1 MNRFKLIGLTLL
13 LFLSVAICLHV
24 ALHKH
29 PDNYQVYIHAVENV
43 LYKNNPYAPQPGKD
57 FYKYSPMAVLLIY
70 PFSRLIDEVGTFL
83 FVFLQFWVFFWGF
96 WRWAKIAGFDLGT
109 SRGMM
114 VLAFC
119 SVILDTTLSTQI
131 CQVNALLFGFM
142 LLSAAYYQEGRYVR
156 AGLLLSLVTNL
167 KLFPFTLALCF
178 LLGFKKKYWV
188 AYWGGLLWWFLL
200 PAAFLGWGY
209 NLELLKNW
217 VKLMTWDQARSLE
230 MLDIGNFVEYHFGIS
245 QSIRNP
251 LALGIGLL
259 IGLGTLYLFRKNQ
272 HIFIDRYLVPVNGLY
287 ILLFSYLSES
297 ATSVLV
303 TAAIFLLAMQARQ
316 VKKNAWLYWISW
328 VLALLLIPWF
338 YSDGVPQA
346 WTLWARAFHLKT
358 IGYVFVSLVLCHIF
372 YLQYQDKSSNNSISP
387 ESIS

>member
-1 MNRFKLIGLTLL
+1 MDRFKLIGLILL
-13 LFLSVAICLHV
+13 LLLTIGICLHV

-43 LYKNNPYAPQPGKD
+43 LYQNNPYATQPGKD
-57 FYKYSPMAVLLIY
+57 FYKYSPLAVLMIY

-83 FVFLQFWVFFWGF
+83 FVFLQFLVFFWGF
-96 WRWAKIAGFDLGT
+96 WRWAKIAGFDLGS

-119 SVILDTTLSTQI
+119 SVILDTILSVQI
-131 CQVNALLFGFM
+131 CQVNALLFGSM
-142 LLSAAYYQEGRYVR
+142 LLSAAYYREEKYVR

-178 LLGFKKKYWV
+178 LLGLKKKYWL
-188 AYWGGLLWWFLL
+188 AFWSGLFMWFLL
-200 PAAFLGWGY
+200 PAVFLGWGY

-217 VKLMTWDQARSLE
+217 VKLMTWDQTRSLE
-230 MLDIGNFVEYHFGIS
+230 MLDIGNFVGYHFGIS

-259 IGLGTLYLFRKNQ
+259 IGLGTLYLFRKKQ
-272 HIFIDRYLVPVNGLY
+272 HLLIDRYLVPVNGLY

-297 ATSVLV
+297 ATSVLA
-303 TAAIFLLAMQARQ
+303 TTAIFLLAMQAWRAQ
-316 VKKNAWLYWISW
+316 KHAWFYWISW
-328 VLALLLIPWF
+328 ALALLLIPWF

-358 IGYVFVSLVLCHIF
+358 IGYVLVSLVLGYIF
-372 YLQYQDKSSNNSISP
+372 YRHTHGKNLGTKLQAGP
-387 ESIS
+387 AT

>member
-1 MNRFKLIGLTLL
+1 VNRFKLIGLTLL
-13 LFLSVAICLHV
+13 LLLSVAICLHV

-43 LYKNNPYAPQPGKD
+43 LYQNNPYAPQPGKD
-57 FYKYSPMAVLLIY
+57 FYKYSPLAVLMLY
-70 PFSRLIDEVGTFL
+70 PISRLVDEVGTFL

-119 SVILDTTLSTQI
+119 SVILDTTLSVQI

-142 LLSAAYYQEGRYVR
+142 LLSAAYYQEEKYVR

-167 KLFPFTLALCF
+167 KLFPFTLGLCF
-178 LLGFKKKYWV
+178 LLGFKKKYWL
-188 AYWGGLLWWFLL
+188 AFFGGLLWWFLL

-217 VKLMTWDQARSLE
+217 FKLMTWDQTRSLE

-251 LALGIGLL
+251 LALGVGLL

-272 HIFIDRYLVPVNGLY
+272 HIFINRYLVPVNGLY

-303 TAAIFLLAMQARQ
+303 TVAIFLLAMQARQ
-316 VKKNAWLYWISW
+316 VQKNAWLYWISW
-328 VLALLLIPWF
+328 ALALLLIPWF

-358 IGYVFVSLVLCHIF
+358 IGYVFVSLVLGHIF
-372 YLQYQDKSSNNSISP
+372 YLQYRDKSSNNRISP
-387 ESIS
+387 ESVS

>member
-1 MNRFKLIGLTLL
+1 VNKFKLIGLSLL
-13 LFLSVAICLHV
+13 LLLTIAICLHV

-43 LYKNNPYAPQPGKD
+43 LYQNDPYAPQPAKD
-57 FYKYSPMAVLLIY
+57 FYKYSPLSALLIY

-96 WRWAKIAGFDLGT
+96 WRWARIAGFDLGS

-119 SVILDTTLSTQI
+119 SVILDTTLSVQI

-142 LLSAAYYQEGRYVR
+142 LLSAAYYREEKYVR

-178 LLGFKKKYWV
+178 LLGFKKKYWL
-188 AYWGGLLWWFLL
+188 AFWSGLFMWFLL
-200 PAAFLGWGY
+200 PAVFLGWGY

-217 VKLMTWDQARSLE
+217 VKLMTWDQTRSLE

-251 LALGIGLL
+251 LAVIFGIL
-259 IGLGTLYLFRKNQ
+259 IGLGTLYLFRKNRKLL
-272 HIFIDRYLVPVNGLY
+272 IDRYLVPVNGLY

-297 ATSVLV
+297 ATSVLA
-303 TAAIFLLAMQARQ
+303 TTAIFLLAMFAWQA
-316 VKKNAWLYWISW
+316 KKHAWLFWLFW
-328 VLALLLIPWF
+328 ALALLLIPWF
-338 YSDGVPQA
+338 YSDGVPEA

-358 IGYVFVSLVLCHIF
+358 IGYVFVSLVLGAIF
-372 YLQYQDKSSNNSISP
+372 YRHYRAQDQDIENQAGSVS
-387 ESIS
+387 